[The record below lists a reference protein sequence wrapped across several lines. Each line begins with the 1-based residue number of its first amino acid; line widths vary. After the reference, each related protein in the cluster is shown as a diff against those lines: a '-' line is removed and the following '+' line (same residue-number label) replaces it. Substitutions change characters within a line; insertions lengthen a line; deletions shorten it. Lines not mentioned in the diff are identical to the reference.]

1 MGRHGEARVK
11 PGAKIANFRQRLNAR
26 CANTDHTR
34 ISFSTLAVEKL
45 PCNFCSRLPFSSPS
59 GIPGFQNEVTSKNSQ
74 TDSFDE
80 LVSISKKSML
90 MVLFLSSI
98 VFGLAKK
105 KVTTT
110 ANLKNLKRKKRE
122 PFRLNFFLAF
132 VAINKREMSG

>member
-11 PGAKIANFRQRLNAR
+11 PGAKIANFRHRLNAR

-34 ISFSTLAVEKL
+34 ISFSTLAVGKL

-80 LVSISKKSML
+80 LVSIYKKSML

-98 VFGLAKK
+98 ICIRLSKK
-105 KVTTT
+105 ESNNNSK
-110 ANLKNLKRKKRE
+110 KNLKRKKRE

>member
-11 PGAKIANFRQRLNAR
+11 PGAKIANFRHRLNAR
-26 CANTDHTR
+26 CAKTDHTR
-34 ISFSTLAVEKL
+34 ISFSTLAIGKL

-110 ANLKNLKRKKRE
+110 AKKYLKRKKRE